1 MKYETLLT
9 TIAEAE
15 RFLERAKELAK
26 MHKNVTTNGTTHKV
40 PSPYIYSLPK
50 EQGLAKRASMDLTR
64 ALADLR
70 RGR

>member
-9 TIAEAE
+9 AIAEAE
-15 RFLERAKELAK
+15 RFIERAKQLAEV
-26 MHKNVTTNGTTHKV
+26 HKNVTTNGTTYKV
-40 PSPYIYSLPK
+40 PSQYIYNQPK

-64 ALADLR
+64 VLADLR

>member
-1 MKYETLLT
+1 MKYTTLLT
-9 TIAEAE
+9 AIAEAE
-15 RFLERAKELAK
+15 RFIERAKQLAK
-26 MHKNVTTNGTTHKV
+26 VHKNVTVNGATHKV
-40 PSPYIYSLPK
+40 PALYIYNQPK